1 MRLLKIPDSQ
11 VFFFLISRNIQSSL
25 TKYQTKPYGTRYAP
39 DFNQNSQSQT
49 PTKFGLYKL
58 PNSDKY
64 GFYGPGNN
72 LLSNEI
78 HPGNLNLANQE
89 TFRPGNQ
96 QYGLIPQQQQNVQDL
111 GVVGALHSIA
121 SHDTLQCIP
130 KLLCDFV
137 VENRRPQPSTSIIP
151 NIDMSSILR

>member
-1 MRLLKIPDSQ
+1 M
-11 VFFFLISRNIQSSL
+11 
-25 TKYQTKPYGTRYAP
+25 TKYQSNQYGNRYAP
-39 DFNQNSQSQT
+39 DFNQNSQSQD

-78 HPGNLNLANQE
+78 NPGNLNLANQGI
-89 TFRPGNQ
+89 FRPGNQ
-96 QYGLIPQQQQNVQDL
+96 QYGLIPQHGQQPQNFQDL
-111 GVVGALHSIA
+111 GVVGALDSIA

-137 VENRRPQPSTSIIP
+137 VENRRPQSSSSIIP
-151 NIDMSSILR
+151 NIDMSSILRYL